1 MCFVKRV
8 VWNKKEK
15 EMEIGKLEG
24 MKNARDGKIEDRN
37 FLLIT
42 DKCMGRRKKHR

>member
-1 MCFVKRV
+1 MNKR
-8 VWNKKEK
+8 EK

-24 MKNARDGKIEDRN
+24 MKNARDGKIEERN